1 MKNYDK
7 YKKCKIEIDY
17 ESICRDTYRK
27 IYWRIDP
34 KELSFW
40 DRIFLRNPWRVFKHA
55 LLLIGE
61 LNYLYT
67 IKDYN
72 EQLKNIVTYEDA
84 VNYQCEEN
92 KKATNKHDYY
102 VEKGIKWGF

>member
-17 ESICRDTYRK
+17 ENFCCNTYRK
-27 IYWRIDP
+27 FYWRINP

-40 DRIFLRNPWRVFKHA
+40 DRIFLHNPWRIFKHA
-55 LLLIGE
+55 LLGD

-67 IKDYN
+67 IKNYN

-84 VNYQCEEN
+84 VNYQRGEN
-92 KKATNKHDYY
+92 AKAKNKHDYY
-102 VEKGIKWGF
+102 VEKGIRWGF